1 MTRALLPPHHD
12 AAQAKLHQRLLDK
25 LLYCK
30 EVLIHIRNAETGNIS
45 EAKLSTNAKAES
57 PPLR

>member
-12 AAQAKLHQRLLDK
+12 PAKAKLHQRLLDK

-30 EVLIHIRNAETGNIS
+30 EVLTSIRNAETGS
-45 EAKLSTNAKAES
+45 APEVDLRTTTEG